1 MAAFRA
7 HNPETWFESNVR
19 NQAETTPTLDKV
31 INIKYYILRRITV
44 VDKPLQLAASQPVE

>member
-19 NQAETTPTLDKV
+19 NQAKTTPTLDKV